1 MTFVYRLRK
10 LISFCAIAALLIS
23 AFSVMAVT
31 AVDVNGDDDVT
42 AADARLLLL
51 SLVDLVDMSEGH
63 RISADLNGDGD
74 FDSSDVRALLLG
86 LVQDTTTTSA
96 TEPISTRPTVST
108 VTSTSVTTTR
118 STVTTLPP
126 DFTTN
131 TTTTTT
137 MYTTTTTWMLTGPD
151 GTAPTT
157 YPTTT
162 DTTVPDCVSTYTTT
176 TVPTT
181 LPYGP
186 ITVSVGDVSAHGGDT
201 ITVPIKISRDHAL
214 VGFEMNIY
222 SDWWIRLKE
231 VTTDA
236 RNLYATNLNPAV
248 FNDDAQWRFTKSRNG
263 SQLNIRYVSAAT
275 NGPLDSGTL
284 FYLTFEVGHVI
295 RDTDATI
302 DCELLSYISCAN
314 GMEYVPVADTVSG
327 TVHVTPGTTLYP
339 TTTTTGRGGPTT
351 TTTLP
356 YGGPLYL
363 TGDIVMAR
371 VGDTFDWTVS
381 VSQFHY
387 LVGME
392 VTVNYDPSVL
402 TLLMPTSY
410 NDGVFGDHAQ
420 WRFSHVGDG
429 TVTLR
434 YVSSAQ
440 TGDTASGELFT
451 LSFLL
456 NYDTPV
462 DIDESPV
469 RLSMPSYL
477 SAAFG
482 IEFQPTSVVITD
494 GLVKVASRTTRP
506 PTNTTATVADTTY
519 PPTTT
524 TFVYAG

>member
-1 MTFVYRLRK
+1 MTKFHTLRRLTAM
-10 LISFCAIAALLIS
+10 LSIAALLIG

-31 AVDVNGDDDVT
+31 AVDVNGDNDVT

-51 SLVDLVDMSEGH
+51 SLVDLVQMSEGQ
-63 RISADLNGDGD
+63 RISADLNGDDD

-96 TEPISTRPTVST
+96 TEPVSTRPTVST
-108 VTSTSVTTTR
+108 TTSTSVTTTR
-118 STVTTLPP
+118 STITTLPP
-126 DFTTN
+126 AFTTN
-131 TTTTTT
+131 TTTTT
-137 MYTTTTTWMLTGPD
+137 MYTTTTTWVLTGPD

-162 DTTVPDCVSTYTTT
+162 DTTIPDCVSTYTTT

-181 LPYGP
+181 MPYGSF
-186 ITVSVGDVSAHGGDT
+186 TVSVGDISAHGGDT
-201 ITVPIKISRDHAL
+201 ITVPIKVSRDHAL
-214 VGFEMNIY
+214 VGFEMNIRTNG
-222 SDWWIRLKE
+222 WLRLKA
-231 VTTDA
+231 VNDDA
-236 RNLYATNLNPAV
+236 RNPYATNLNPAV
-248 FNDDAQWRFTKSRNG
+248 FNDDAQWRFTKDRYG
-263 SQLNIRYVSAAT
+263 ALNIRYVSAAT
-275 NGPLDSGTL
+275 NGSLDSGTL
-284 FYLTFEVGHVI
+284 FYLTFEVDHVI
-295 RDTDATI
+295 RDMDATI
-302 DCELLSYISCAN
+302 GCDLLSYICCAN
-314 GMEYVPVADTVSG
+314 GTEYIPFAETVSG
-327 TVHVTPGTTLYP
+327 MVSITPGTTIYP
-339 TTTTTGRGGPTT
+339 TTTTTGHGWPTT

-363 TGDIVMAR
+363 TGDTVMAR

-381 VSQFHY
+381 VSKFHY
-387 LVGME
+387 LVGMKM
-392 VTVNYDPSVL
+392 TVCYDPSVL

-420 WRFSHVGDG
+420 WRFSHIDDG

-434 YVSSAQ
+434 YVSSAE

-469 RLSMPSYL
+469 QLYMPSYL
-477 SAAFG
+477 SAAYG

-506 PTNTTATVADTTY
+506 PTNTT
-519 PPTTT
+519 T